1 MTKAGDGSEAHVW
14 NHSHQ
19 VNPFASPNLARL
31 LTIVANFMN
40 PETSKNHRCVE
51 AFSVNLLRM
60 KLRITASLGAI
71 ASLALVL
78 SGCSSSVDGSG
89 GTSLDF
95 VPADVIEG
103 VWAGQLFLVRSNGP
117 EVITHPVLE
126 IEIESAGDGLFKY
139 DRRVETTEGTRLMWK
154 DGLGSIS
161 PSGQLQTTEPGE
173 VWLMTGY
180 LQDENTLIV
189 QMSEFAET
197 GQEVSS
203 ESTTFAGLATLTKQD

>member
-1 MTKAGDGSEAHVW
+1 
-14 NHSHQ
+14 
-19 VNPFASPNLARL
+19 VNPFASTNLARL
-31 LTIVANFMN
+31 PASVAKFINLEASN
-40 PETSKNHRCVE
+40 NHRCVGVSI
-51 AFSVNLLRM
+51 AIVVCVKS
-60 KLRITASLGAI
+60 RITASLGAI

-103 VWAGQLFLVRSNGP
+103 VWAGQLSLVRSNGP

-173 VWLMTGY
+173 VWLMAGY